1 MAGLASDSRM
11 QADQR
16 KACQIVLEC
25 NARVPG
31 RLVVALR
38 TIRAERPLVR
48 ILLSMAAVAGH
59 RELD

>member
-16 KACQIVLEC
+16 EACQIVFEC

-31 RLVVALR
+31 RLVMALR